1 MNQRSPSDPDTVAV
15 YIEPLPG
22 VSEERLQSA
31 MKAAK
36 VTDISSLVPGM
47 LSARMPAANIKALE
61 SVAGVEVMQRKSPR
75 LH

>member
-1 MNQRSPSDPDTVAV
+1 MNSRSPSDPDTVAV

-36 VTDISSLVPGM
+36 VTDVNSLVPGM
-47 LSARMPAANIKALE
+47 LSARMPAANIGALK

-75 LH
+75 

>member
-1 MNQRSPSDPDTVAV
+1 MNSRSPSDPDTVAV

-22 VSEERLQSA
+22 ISEERLQSA

-36 VTDISSLVPGM
+36 VTDVNSLVPGM
-47 LSARMPAANIKALE
+47 LSARMPAANIGTLK

-75 LH
+75 

>member
-1 MNQRSPSDPDTVAV
+1 MNQRLSSDRDTVAV

-22 VSEERLQSA
+22 ISKERLQSA

-36 VTDISSLVPGM
+36 VTDVSSLVPGM

-75 LH
+75 